1 MSAAVQARSPLPTVH
16 HVRLAMLY
24 RQARMAR
31 VLCVATVWSR
41 TRRGQLASHAMSGLP
56 ARADSVISAA
66 RVRSLVPTVRRA
78 SRVQ

>member
-16 HVRLAMLY
+16 HVRLGDAGVGRLGWH
-24 RQARMAR
+24 
-31 VLCVATVWSR
+31 VFGVWRRLEPNAEDSLSR
-41 TRRGQLASHAMSGLP
+41 AMSGSP

-66 RVRSLVPTVRRA
+66 RVRSRAPTVRRA